1 MRNDRSC
8 RKQALEN
15 AMLSQSLSK
24 RKVMCLK
31 PRNYSLLLLLAM
43 ILTVSP
49 PADAMPE
56 QALVPGGIAI
66 IGLDE
71 FAPDTRV
78 TFDGR
83 KTTIFKYDDTW
94 YALAGISLKAK
105 PGEYHFKIQHKDG
118 AVQTSKVEV
127 VNKRYKEQ
135 HLTIK
140 NKRKVNPN
148 KTDMERISRERE
160 RKQAAKT
167 HWSNTY
173 PEVDFIWP
181 VNGEI
186 SSIFGLRRFFNE
198 QERNPHNGLDIAAAE
213 GTPVQ
218 VAADGTVIET
228 GDFFF
233 SGNMVYVDH
242 GQGLISIYAHL
253 SRIDVKPGDRLKRG
267 DVLGAVGQTGR
278 VTGAHLHF
286 AVMTNGVL
294 IDPLYLL
301 PEKQPNAPVQLSGG
315 DQ

>member
-1 MRNDRSC
+1 MSVWLP
-8 RKQALEN
+8 AL
-15 AMLSQSLSK
+15 ATLLTLSLS
-24 RKVMCLK
+24 
-31 PRNYSLLLLLAM
+31 A
-43 ILTVSP
+43 
-49 PADAMPE
+49 AAMPE

-66 IGLDE
+66 ISLDE
-71 FAPDTRV
+71 YAEDTRV

-83 KTTIFKYDDTW
+83 KATIFRYDDAW

-105 PGEYHFKIQHKDG
+105 PGEYHFKIQHKG
-118 AVQTSKVEV
+118 RPVQTSKVEV
-127 VNKRYKEQ
+127 INKKYKEQ

-148 KTDMERISRERE
+148 KTDMERISRERV

-167 HWSNTY
+167 HWSNNY
-173 PEVDFIWP
+173 PELDFIWP
-181 VNGEI
+181 VSGEI

-218 VAADGTVIET
+218 AAADGTVIET

-242 GQGLISIYAHL
+242 GQGLISLYAHL
-253 SRIDVKPGDRLKRG
+253 SRIDVKPGDRLERG
-267 DVLGAVGQTGR
+267 DILGAVGQTGR

-286 AVMTNGVL
+286 AVLTNGVL
-294 IDPLYLL
+294 VDPLYLL
-301 PEKQPNAPVQLSGG
+301 PETQPNAQVQLSGG

>member
-1 MRNDRSC
+1 
-8 RKQALEN
+8 
-15 AMLSQSLSK
+15 MLSFLITIITVMIPRPRISVWLPALAILST
-24 RKVMCLK
+24 
-31 PRNYSLLLLLAM
+31 
-43 ILTVSP
+43 LTQ

-66 IGLDE
+66 ISLDTY
-71 FAPDTRV
+71 APDTHV

-83 KTTIFKYDDTW
+83 KTTIFKYDDAW
-94 YALAGISLKAK
+94 YALAGISLEAK

-127 VNKRYKEQ
+127 INKKYKEQ

-148 KTDMERISRERE
+148 KTDMERISKERV
-160 RKQAAKT
+160 RKRAAKT
-167 HWSNTY
+167 HWSDTY

-181 VNGEI
+181 VKGEI

-218 VAADGTVIET
+218 AAADGTVIET

-242 GQGLISIYAHL
+242 GQGLISLYAHL

-267 DVLGAVGQTGR
+267 DILGAVGQTGR

-294 IDPLYLL
+294 VDPVYLL
-301 PEKQPNAPVQLSGG
+301 PEKQPGTPVQLSGS